1 MMAKKHFCILFLTA
15 FLVFLFCSASL
26 AGQIK
31 YTVGGHAATVSEKL
45 LDRVVALSVAK
56 DYEALQKLL
65 DSGLVIILKKGI
77 KVEVVDTKLFSGKV
91 KIRPFGTNL
100 ELWTVMEAIK

>member
-1 MMAKKHFCILFLTA
+1 MVKKRFGSLFLTA
-15 FLVFLFCSASL
+15 FLVFLFYDVSI
-26 AGQIK
+26 AGPIK
-31 YTVGGHAATVSEKL
+31 YTVGGHAAAVSEKL
-45 LDRVVALSVAK
+45 LDRVVDLSVAK

-100 ELWTVMEAIK
+100 ELWTVIEAIE